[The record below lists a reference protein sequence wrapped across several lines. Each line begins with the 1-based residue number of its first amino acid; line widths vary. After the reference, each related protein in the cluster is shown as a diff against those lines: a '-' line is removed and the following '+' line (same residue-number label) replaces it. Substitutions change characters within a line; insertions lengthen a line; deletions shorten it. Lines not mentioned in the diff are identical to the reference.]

1 MQTRHV
7 VTCFLES
14 HQRILIL
21 RRSSKVG
28 TYQGKWAAISGFIE
42 KTPDEQS
49 LIEIQEETGLNETDV
64 LFVRKG
70 DPLEVTDE
78 NLQVNW
84 VVHPYLF
91 QVINPEKIK
100 TDWEHLE
107 FKWIFPSEMDLYET
121 VPKLK
126 EALEKVT

>member
-14 HQRILIL
+14 HRRILIL

-49 LIEIQEETGLNETDV
+49 LIEIKEEAGLKETDL

-100 TDWEHLE
+100 IDWEHLE
-107 FKWIFPSEMDLYET
+107 FKWICPSEMDLYET

>member
-14 HQRILIL
+14 HRRILIL

-49 LIEIQEETGLNETDV
+49 LIEIKEEAGLKETDL

-70 DPLEVTDE
+70 DPLEVPDE
-78 NLQVNW
+78 NLKVNW

-100 TDWEHLE
+100 IDWEHLE
-107 FKWIFPSEMDLYET
+107 FKWIYPSEIDLYET